1 MYNIAKPTPDDLP
14 TSKQLLR
21 STLIAL
27 VIAIAILFTVVLPS
41 EYAIDPT
48 GIGRMLGLTEMG
60 EIKTQLAEEAAIDA
74 SMDAAAA
81 RAAVQPAT
89 PLDAGASSVTAQ
101 PAPIPLPATD
111 SWRDEMQVVLTPGQ
125 GSEIKLVMQAGERAE
140 FSWVAQGGVVNF
152 DMHGDGGGQSISYEK
167 GRSVPSDEGVLE
179 AAFDGNHGWFWR
191 NRGSSDVTVII
202 RARGQYVEMKRVI

>member
-1 MYNIAKPTPDDLP
+1 MYNIAKPTPEDLP

-27 VIAIAILFTVVLPS
+27 VVAIAILLTVVLPS

-60 EIKTQLAEEAAIDA
+60 QIKTKLAEEATNDA
-74 SMDAAAA
+74 PMKASAA
-81 RAAVQPAT
+81 REAAQPPVAQS
-89 PLDAGASSVTAQ
+89 AGARSGTAQ
-101 PAPIPLPATD
+101 SAPIPSSAAD
-111 SWRDEMQVVLTPGQ
+111 SWRDEMQVALPPGQ
-125 GSEIKLVMQAGERAE
+125 GAEIKLVMKAGERAE
-140 FSWVAQGGVVNF
+140 FSWIVQGGVVNF
-152 DMHGDGGGQSISYEK
+152 DTHGDGGGQSISYEK

-191 NRGSSDVTVII
+191 NRGSSSVTVII
-202 RARGQYVEMKRVI
+202 RTRGQYTEMKRVI